1 MKEGVLS
8 CIIPECIGKKILW
21 VTIISGMVKCRF
33 RVVCSSPDVCEVGGY
48 KVPFDSYQTLDSERQ
63 YSSTVWA
70 RGCRALNVGSVIAG
84 TQSNAG
90 KGVIS
95 GTSQRERVTVL
106 F

>member
-1 MKEGVLS
+1 MGNYH
-8 CIIPECIGKKILW
+8 IGD
-21 VTIISGMVKCRF
+21 GECRF

-84 TQSNAG
+84 TQSKAG
-90 KGVIS
+90 KGCLLY
-95 GTSQRERVTVL
+95 TSPSPRDTR
-106 F
+106 

>member
-1 MKEGVLS
+1 MGNYH
-8 CIIPECIGKKILW
+8 IGD
-21 VTIISGMVKCRF
+21 GQCRF

-70 RGCRALNVGSVIAG
+70 RRCRALNVGSVIAG
-84 TQSNAG
+84 TKVMPVKVSYPVHL
-90 KGVIS
+90 K
-95 GTSQRERVTVL
+95 ERVTVL

>member
-1 MKEGVLS
+1 MGNYH
-8 CIIPECIGKKILW
+8 IGD
-21 VTIISGMVKCRF
+21 GECRF

-95 GTSQRERVTVL
+95 GTSQGTGDCVILTGSPTVTIEG
-106 F
+106 